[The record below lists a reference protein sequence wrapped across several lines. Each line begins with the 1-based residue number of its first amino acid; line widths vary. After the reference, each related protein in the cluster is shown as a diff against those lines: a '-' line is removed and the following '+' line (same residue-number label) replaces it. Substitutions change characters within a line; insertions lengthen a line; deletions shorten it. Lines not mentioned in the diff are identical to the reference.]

1 MPLFVTRFIK
11 KNPHLAGILLV
22 IIDSFFFSLMA
33 LFVRMSGDL
42 PTMQKSFFRN
52 AIAAVI
58 AIMTLMGTEEK
69 LKIKKGSLPSLFF
82 RSLCGGLGMI
92 ANFWAIDHMALADA
106 NLLNKL
112 SPFWAIIASIF
123 ILSEI
128 PRKKE
133 VLFVILAF
141 IGASFV
147 VRPTAGLASLP
158 ALAGLFGGMGAG
170 FAYTFVRKLGMQGER
185 GPLIVAFFS
194 TFTSLLSLP
203 FMVFDFH
210 PMSAAQWA
218 CLLGAGT
225 CAALAQFA
233 ITKAYQLAPAKEI
246 SVFDYSQVLFAS
258 LWGLFFFAELPDVW
272 SMIGYVIVIATAV
285 AKWRYTMAEDA
296 KAA

>member
-69 LKIKKGSLPSLFF
+69 LKIKKGSLPALLF

-170 FAYTFVRKLGMQGER
+170 FAYT
-185 GPLIVAFFS
+185 
-194 TFTSLLSLP
+194 
-203 FMVFDFH
+203 
-210 PMSAAQWA
+210 
-218 CLLGAGT
+218 CLLYT
-225 CAALAQFA
+225 SDAA
-233 ITKAYQLAPAKEI
+233 
-246 SVFDYSQVLFAS
+246 D
-258 LWGLFFFAELPDVW
+258 EL
-272 SMIGYVIVIATAV
+272 
-285 AKWRYTMAEDA
+285 
-296 KAA
+296 